1 MNHNNI
7 IKYND
12 IVEAKNNLSTHII
25 ETPLIYDHYLS
36 KKLNANILFKAENIQ
51 RTGSFKFRGA
61 YNKIYRSI
69 SKNNASGIL
78 AWSSGNH
85 AQGVAEAAN
94 IFNLKATIVMP
105 KDAPSI
111 KIQGTKSKGA
121 KIIFYNRKTEDREKI
136 GQTIAKQNNL
146 LIVPPYDDKFV
157 ISGQGTIGLEII
169 EQLKKYNLLPD
180 KILVPTGGGG
190 LVAGIATAIKKKY
203 KNSNIYCVEP
213 SKFSD
218 YSKSLKNMKIVKN
231 NMNNISICDS
241 LLASE
246 PGRITFKINSALLKR
261 GITVSDNQVLK
272 AINYAYK
279 NLGLIVEPGGAVA
292 LAAILNNKT
301 YVKNKTVIAILSGS
315 NIDPSILKT
324 AIS

>member
-1 MNHNNI
+1 
-7 IKYND
+7 
-12 IVEAKNNLSTHII
+12 
-25 ETPLIYDHYLS
+25 
-36 KKLNANILFKAENIQ
+36 
-51 RTGSFKFRGA
+51 
-61 YNKIYRSI
+61 
-69 SKNNASGIL
+69 
-78 AWSSGNH
+78 
-85 AQGVAEAAN
+85 
-94 IFNLKATIVMP
+94 MP

-169 EQLKKYNLLPD
+169 EQLRKYNLLPD

-190 LVAGIATAIKKKY
+190 LVAGIATVIKKKY

-218 YSKSLKNMKIVKN
+218 YSKSLKRMKIVKN

-301 YVKNKTVIAILSGS
+301 SVKNKTVIAILSGS

>member
-1 MNHNNI
+1 MNYNNI

-12 IVEAKNNLSTHII
+12 IVAAKTNLSTHII
-25 ETPLIYDHYLS
+25 KTPLIYDHSLS
-36 KKLNANILFKAENIQ
+36 KKLDSNIFFKAENIQ

-61 YNKIYRSI
+61 YNKIYSSI
-69 SKNNASGIL
+69 INNNVSGIL

-94 IFNLKATIVMP
+94 LFNLKATIVMP